1 MKTTLKL
8 ALGAVLSVAVVTPAL
23 AQNFPDVPG
32 EHWAYEALERMKRE
46 GLLVGYPDGLFRGNR
61 PASRY
66 ELAVAI
72 HATYAH
78 LKGLIDGINA
88 QIEELKNKPGE
99 DTQALRDALA
109 QLQAD
114 VNNMKSWGDDIANL
128 KRMAAMFEKELASM
142 GVNVDQM
149 KQQLTDLEARVG
161 KLERDKLPINIHGD
175 VHLLALGGMSSSDRI
190 MIGQDGRVY
199 GFNPGG
205 GGTAGLTQDLNVF
218 HEAAL
223 RLSSNNESG
232 PTWKG
237 TLVFANT
244 LTPAGGAGGVGTPGV
259 PGAGAFAEETNSDMW
274 VDDLS
279 VSFDTSMGGQ
289 GFTAEIGRFG
299 YSISPYILMR
309 QDTTP
314 YYDNSR
320 WDDGKW
326 RLDGARLAFGFGGSS
341 LNVIAGRAANIRSM
355 NGAPLQA
362 GTGLVGTVAGAHLAV
377 PVGESGKL
385 NLAYIW
391 AESNSPVG
399 PPPVPFARAETF
411 GGDLTWDWDRFNL
424 GGGYSQTNVRVGAVK
439 SNRDNYAWHVKA
451 GYESDN
457 WGISAGFR
465 EIMPNF
471 VAAGDWGRI
480 GPFYNLTDH
489 RGFHANAHIG
499 FSESA
504 TLNFGGEW
512 YEGTNKA
519 FHPLFGGGAGLVSG
533 DKINRY
539 TASLDYRMN
548 ESWTAT
554 LGGEWVDLNFS
565 GTTVDPRF
573 RWYNVGF
580 GYNMND
586 NANLKF
592 MWQWADHDGKGALLL
607 PPGLGGTR
615 STGSLLTTQL
625 TVKF

>member
-8 ALGAVLSVAVVTPAL
+8 ALGAVLTVAVVTPAL

-66 ELAVAI
+66 EMAVAI

-88 QIEELKNKPGE
+88 QIEELKGMGGGDNGS
-99 DTQALRDALA
+99 LRDALA

-128 KRMAAMFEKELASM
+128 KKMAAAFEKELASM

-149 KQQLTDLEARVG
+149 KQQLSDLEARVG
-161 KLERDKLPINIHGD
+161 KLEKSKLPFDIHGD
-175 VHLLALGGMSSSDRI
+175 VNFLALGGMSGSNRA

-199 GFNPGG
+199 GVTLGG
-205 GGTAGLTQDLNVF
+205 GPAGLTQDLNVF

-223 RLSSNNESG
+223 QLSSNNESG
-232 PTWKG
+232 PKWNG
-237 TLVFANT
+237 TFVFANT
-244 LTPAGGAGGVGTPGV
+244 LGNVGTPGA
-259 PGAGAFAEETNSDMW
+259 AGGGNPNEGPTDMW
-274 VDDLS
+274 VDNLS
-279 VSFDTSMGGQ
+279 VNFDTSMGGQ
-289 GFTAEIGRFG
+289 GFNAEVGRFG

-309 QDTTP
+309 QDTQP
-314 YYDNSR
+314 YYDNAR
-320 WDDGKW
+320 MDDGKW
-326 RLDGARLAFGFGGSS
+326 RIDGANLGFNFGNAS
-341 LNVIAGRAANIRSM
+341 LNLIAGRVANITSN
-355 NGAPLQA
+355 NGAPIQGNALA
-362 GTGLVGTVAGAHLAV
+362 IGTTAGAHLAV
-377 PVGESGKL
+377 PVGENGKL

-391 AESNSPVG
+391 AESNASLG
-399 PPPVPFARAETF
+399 PAFGRAETF
-411 GGDLTWDWDRFNL
+411 GGDLTWDWDKFNL
-424 GGGYSQTNVRVGAVK
+424 NGGYSQTNARIGGVK
-439 SNRDNYAWHVKA
+439 SNRDNYAWHVKL
-451 GYESDN
+451 GYEADN
-457 WGISAGFR
+457 WGITAGFR

-519 FHPLFGGGAGLVSG
+519 FHPLFGGGPGLVSG

-573 RWYNVGF
+573 RWYNIGF
-580 GYNMND
+580 GYSMND
-586 NANLKF
+586 NAKLKF
-592 MWQWADHDGKGALLL
+592 MWQWADHDGKGAPLL
-607 PPGLGGTR
+607 PAGLGGTR